1 MKPVELSEIG
11 DIADYE
17 LERKTLRPRMMALKD
32 RRRIRVGD
40 HLTFLFEN
48 RETVRYQIQEMM
60 RIERIVD
67 LAAIR
72 HEVETYN
79 ELIPPPGGLAACLLI
94 EYASAEERDAKLRE
108 LLGLEDHVFITV
120 AGLPPSKA
128 TFDAR
133 QIASDRLSAVQYIRF
148 HLTPEQR
155 ARWRAGVRI
164 VVDHPN
170 YQAETPLTSDQT
182 AELESDFESE

>member
-1 MKPVELSEIG
+1 MKPIQPSEIRN
-11 DIADYE
+11 IADYE
-17 LERKTLRPRMMALKD
+17 LERTALRPRMMALKD
-32 RRRIRVGD
+32 RRRVRVGE

-79 ELIPPPGGLAACLLI
+79 ELIPPAGGLCACLLI
-94 EYASAEERDAKLRE
+94 EYPSAEERDQKLRE
-108 LLGLEDHVFITV
+108 LLGLEDHVFLAV

-128 TFDAR
+128 VFDAR

-148 HLTPEQR
+148 DLTPEQR
-155 ARWRAGVRI
+155 ARWREGVRV

-170 YQAETPLTSDQT
+170 YGAETPLSADQS
-182 AELESDFESE
+182 AEIERDFEC

>member
-1 MKPVELSEIG
+1 MKPIELAEISN
-11 DIADYE
+11 IADYE
-17 LERKTLRPRMMALKD
+17 IERRTLRPRMMALKD
-32 RRRIRVGD
+32 RRRIRVGE

-108 LLGLEDHVFITV
+108 LLGIEEHVFIAV
-120 AGLPPSKA
+120 AGQPPSKA
-128 TFDAR
+128 VFDAR
-133 QIASDRLSAVQYIRF
+133 QIASDRVSAVQYIRF
-148 HLTPEQR
+148 ELTAEQR
-155 ARWRAGVRI
+155 AGWRDGVRM
-164 VVDHPN
+164 VVDHPG
-170 YQAETPLTSDQT
+170 YPAETVLT
-182 AELESDFESE
+182 AEQIAELAGDF

>member
-1 MKPVELSEIG
+1 MKPVALSEIAG
-11 DIADYE
+11 IADYE
-17 LERKTLRPRMMALKD
+17 IERKTLRPRMMALKD
-32 RRRIRVGD
+32 RRRIRVGN

-79 ELIPPPGGLAACLLI
+79 ELIPPPGGLGVSLLI
-94 EYASAEERDAKLRE
+94 EYAQAEERDAKLRD
-108 LLGLEDHVFITV
+108 LLGLEDHVFIAV

-128 TFDAR
+128 VFNVR
-133 QIASDRLSAVQYIRF
+133 QISSDRISAVQYVRF
-148 HLTPEQR
+148 VLTPEQR
-155 ARWRAGVRI
+155 AQWRAGVSI
-164 VVDHPN
+164 LVDHPN
-170 YQAETPLTSDQT
+170 YQAQT
-182 AELESDFESE
+182 ALTADQIAQLESDFEG

>member
-1 MKPVELSEIG
+1 MKPIQLSEITN
-11 DIADYE
+11 IADYE
-17 LERKTLRPRMMALKD
+17 LERTALRPRIMALKD
-32 RRRIRVGD
+32 RRRVRVGE

-79 ELIPPPGGLAACLLI
+79 ELIPPDGGLSACLLI
-94 EYASAEERDAKLRE
+94 EYAAAEERDEKLRE
-108 LLGLEDHVFITV
+108 LLGLEEHVFLAV
-120 AGLPPSKA
+120 AGLAPSKA
-128 TFDAR
+128 VFDTR
-133 QIASDRLSAVQYIRF
+133 QIASDRISAVQYIRF
-148 HLTPEQR
+148 ELTAEQR
-155 ARWRAGVRI
+155 ARWHEGVRL

-170 YQAETPLTSDQT
+170 YRAETALTPDQS
-182 AELESDFESE
+182 AELGRDFES